1 MSEKKE
7 TFSNNWLNSNEL
19 PDELKEAFSASALP
33 EDQKELLLSE
43 GSLTLHLERI
53 FGSPVEVEVSRTVY
67 SPLSPDEASYL
78 DESPCEESMIREVWL
93 RVGGKRLVY
102 ARTLI
107 PLARMERGLMEV
119 LKQGGEPLGKILSTK
134 NIPFT
139 KDRLEV
145 GVIKNERAAKELG
158 IDPERPLFARRYRL
172 LSMKEEGRWNIKASV
187 TEVFSPELVGANQ

>member
-1 MSEKKE
+1 MSEKIE
-7 TFSNNWLNSNEL
+7 TFSNNWLK
-19 PDELKEAFSASALP
+19 PDEWEETFSTSALP
-33 EDQKELLLSE
+33 ADQRELLLSE

-78 DESPCEESMIREVWL
+78 DENPYEESMTREVWL
-93 RVGGKRLVY
+93 RVNGKRLVY

-119 LKQGGEPLGKILSTK
+119 LKQGGEPLGKILSSK

-139 KDRLEV
+139 KDRLEI
-145 GVIKNERAAKELG
+145 GVVRSERAATELG
-158 IDPERPLFARRYRL
+158 IDSERPLFARRYRL
-172 LSMKEEGRWNIKASV
+172 LSMKEEGQWNIKASV
-187 TEVFSPELVGANQ
+187 TEIFSPELVGANQ